1 MWKPLSLS
9 VVWPQFVGMN
19 AQDENQII
27 TGVVT
32 ATQAGVITRRMALE
46 KLRQVFPFENIDAVI
61 EDLDGESK
69 HKMNV
74 EHMLAQ
80 AMKPETLPPEDDENE
95 NENDGEDTD
104 ESGAGEDA

>member
-9 VVWPQFVGMN
+9 VVWPQFIGMN
-19 AQDENQII
+19 TQDEHQLI

-80 AMKPETLPPEDDENE
+80 AMKPETMPPEDDED
-95 NENDGEDTD
+95 ENDGEDTD
-104 ESGAGEDA
+104 ESGTGEDA